1 MGTVGVTAGRED
13 RRSQRKTINSWE
25 DLKRSRNFLTGGVG
39 GDGSGKR
46 NWRDIKLRQ
55 ISSVNEQSP
64 QTSAA
69 IIFSLGKKD
78 KACHR
83 YWMSG
88 FPWISFWPGSQ
99 ELGFVWSFSFVFFL
113 FWVWR
118 PHLAVLKSIPSLV
131 VSPGKPRASVCKA
144 HFHWAASRAHESGFS
159 LHGNRKQGKGK
170 TLRKRRPFSSYISM
184 YW

>member
-69 IIFSLGKKD
+69 IIFSLGKKGQGLSQILD
-78 KACHR
+78 VRISLDFFLAR
-83 YWMSG
+83 ISG
-88 FPWISFWPGSQ
+88 TWVCLEFLFCFFPVLGLEATPCSAQVYSKFSGIPWQAQGLCLQSTFSLSCIQGPWIR
-99 ELGFVWSFSFVFFL
+99 VFFA
-113 FWVWR
+113 W
-118 PHLAVLKSIPSLV
+118 KS
-131 VSPGKPRASVCKA
+131 KA
-144 HFHWAASRAHESGFS
+144 R
-159 LHGNRKQGKGK
+159 KGK
-170 TLRKRRPFSSYISM
+170 DTKKEATI
-184 YW
+184 